1 MSAISLVLFN
11 KNRLQKLILPQKIE
25 GSFWLVDEL
34 NNNAN
39 IINIE
44 AIDNNWVMK
53 NNDDTKII
61 FNNAYIDHTI
71 LKPNYFYFLEYNN
84 TKMFLYIE

>member
-34 NNNAN
+34 YNNAN
-39 IINIE
+39 LINIE
-44 AIDNNWVMK
+44 AIDNNWVM
-53 NNDDTKII
+53 
-61 FNNAYIDHTI
+61 
-71 LKPNYFYFLEYNN
+71 
-84 TKMFLYIE
+84 

>member
-53 NNDDTKII
+53 NNDDTKDQAAFISLPDIMFII
-61 FNNAYIDHTI
+61 SLFLLIGSGII
-71 LKPNYFYFLEYNN
+71 LFLM
-84 TKMFLYIE
+84 K